1 MLLFLSAGDSQLTV
15 EPERVL
21 SGGKLCPDE
30 AVRFICIAYNVRVVI
45 WLRNNSQIEQ
55 FTNQDTPS
63 TEPEVNGAF
72 SIYLN
77 SSVNDGQNN
86 LNVTSTLVGLA
97 SGFQSGDQIAC
108 PYNTGDPLVLS
119 FTSEF
124 RRSLLG

>member
-1 MLLFLSAGDSQLTV
+1 
-15 EPERVL
+15 
-21 SGGKLCPDE
+21 
-30 AVRFICIAYNVRVVI
+30 VI
-45 WLRNNSQIEQ
+45 WLRNNGQIEQ

-63 TEPEVNGAF
+63 TEPEVNGPF

-86 LNVTSTLVGLA
+86 LNVTSTLVAPA

-108 PYNTGDPLVLS
+108 PDGTGVPLVLN

-124 RRSLLG
+124 QRSLVQA